1 MRALILSDIHSNL
14 QALDAALSAAPE
26 HDVVWN
32 LGDVVGYG
40 ANPNEVID
48 RVRELGHVFVRGN
61 HDRVC
66 SGLTG
71 LEDFNPI
78 AGRAARWTR
87 NVLSAEHVE
96 WLRHIPAGPVMPD
109 GPQVSCVHGSLLDE
123 DEYVM
128 TLRDAWAPLHE
139 AQTRINF
146 FGHTHLQGGFATNGH
161 EWFRLT
167 PRYRSHNQ
175 AEEFELKLRDNVR
188 YLVNPGSVGQPRDG
202 DWRAAFAIYDDAQAL
217 FTWHRVPY
225 DLDTTQAGI
234 RRAGLPDF
242 LADRLRDGR

>member
-1 MRALILSDIHSNL
+1 MTRQTQSFARFRFPFKAAL

-87 NVLSAEHVE
+87 NVLSAEHT
-96 WLRHIPAGPVMPD
+96 D
-109 GPQVSCVHGSLLDE
+109 GGS
-123 DEYVM
+123 
-128 TLRDAWAPLHE
+128 
-139 AQTRINF
+139 AQ
-146 FGHTHLQGGFATNGH
+146 
-161 EWFRLT
+161 
-167 PRYRSHNQ
+167 
-175 AEEFELKLRDNVR
+175 
-188 YLVNPGSVGQPRDG
+188 
-202 DWRAAFAIYDDAQAL
+202 
-217 FTWHRVPY
+217 
-225 DLDTTQAGI
+225 
-234 RRAGLPDF
+234 
-242 LADRLRDGR
+242 